1 MEYNII
7 TDESEALKAVE
18 RDGDALQYVK
28 DHAVFDKLLE
38 R

>member
-18 RDGDALQYVK
+18 NNGYALRYVK
-28 DHAVFDKLLE
+28 DRAVFDKLLE